1 MVELGYF
8 EVDIK
13 NIHLDWGIP
22 RNGRLQEHGEG
33 YIKIPSEEARRLKI
47 YNHSF
52 LGKDEYG
59 INLFYAEFPD
69 GFKKGEK
76 ITLKASGNSGK
87 NGPNSQYAK
96 NLHGER
102 NLKLINEWFKFRN
115 ANTNNKVKVSVI
127 SYNTLRLEII

>member
-1 MVELGYF
+1 MAELGYF
-8 EVDIK
+8 EVEIK
-13 NIHLDWGIP
+13 KIHLNWGIP
-22 RNGRLQEHGEG
+22 RNGRSQEHGEG

-52 LGKDEYG
+52 LKRNEYG

-69 GFKKGEK
+69 GFRKGET

-87 NGPNSQYAK
+87 NDSNSEYAK
-96 NLHGER
+96 NLHGKG
-102 NLKLINEWFKFRN
+102 NLKLISEWFRFKN

-127 SYNTLRLEII
+127 SYDTLKLEII

>member
-1 MVELGYF
+1 MAELGYF

-13 NIHLDWGIP
+13 NIYLDWGIP
-22 RNGRLQEHGEG
+22 RNGRLQEYGEG

>member
-1 MVELGYF
+1 MAELGYF

-96 NLHGER
+96 NLHGGG

>member
-1 MVELGYF
+1 MAKSGHF

-22 RNGRLQEHGEG
+22 RNGRLEEHGEG
-33 YIKIPSEEARRLKI
+33 YIKIPSKEARELEI

-52 LGKDEYG
+52 LGSD
-59 INLFYAEFPD
+59 EFPD

-96 NLHGER
+96 NLHGEG

-127 SYNTLRLEII
+127 SYDTLRLEII